1 MSYQSKHTGAA
12 IDAGIDAANAA
23 LPKSGGTM
31 TGALILNANPTS
43 NLDAVTKQYVD
54 DAVGNVALTPG
65 RDGKSAYQIALE
77 HGFEGSEEEWLASL
91 KGEDGVIG
99 KDGEPGEDGVSPSVE
114 VEAISGGHKV
124 TITDATGPKSFEVM
138 NGESGEDGENGIS
151 PTVVVE
157 PISGGHRVSV
167 TDMNGTQT
175 FDVMNGA
182 NGSGGD
188 GSGDMSMSVYDT
200 NGNGVVDDSEK
211 LGGKTPD
218 QYASADHTHSEYADA
233 KHTHTEYADADHTHD
248 EYLTSYTETDP
259 TVPAWAKAASKPK
272 YTASEV
278 GLGNVANVK
287 QYSASN
293 PPPYPVT
300 SVNGRTGDVV
310 IESGVSY
317 STAET
322 LTGDTWIDGKPIYM
336 RTFTGNSGANKAGK
350 AIGNIPDLDMVVD
363 FRGSVTVA
371 DYDLIEPIPSYRA
384 STNALWHGVYIL
396 TTTKNVSV
404 ASSFSEGA
412 FFRVTVY
419 YTKTTD

>member
-43 NLDAVTKQYVD
+43 NLGAVTKQYVD
-54 DAVGNVALTPG
+54 EAVGNVALTPG

-138 NGESGEDGENGIS
+138 DGESGEDGENGIS

-218 QYASADHTHSEYADA
+218 QYASADHSHP
-233 KHTHTEYADADHTHD
+233 
-248 EYLTSYTETDP
+248 EYLKDFTESDP

-293 PPPYPVT
+293 PPPYPVK
-300 SVNGRTGDVV
+300 SVNGQTGDVV
-310 IESGVSY
+310 IESGISY

-322 LTGDTWIDGKPIYM
+322 LTADTWIDGKPIYM
-336 RTFTGNSGANKAGK
+336 RTFTGNSGANKASK
-350 AIGNIPDLDMVVD
+350 SIGNIPDLDMVVD
-363 FRGSVTVA
+363 FRGSVAVA
-371 DYDLIEPIPSYRA
+371 DYNLIEPIPSYRA
-384 STNALWHGVYIL
+384 TTNALWHGIYISSS
-396 TTTKNVSV
+396 THTVNVS
-404 ASSFSEGA
+404 SSFSEGA